1 MKESFLSYKEEERN
15 AKILLWV
22 LYVIVIVYQ
31 IFYAIVLE
39 DKSIM
44 DKGYNI
50 IWQVICGVAILCV
63 NIYLMKKEK
72 ANLVKY
78 AWIFAYIG
86 IEFANIFSYVFY
98 NKAAFD
104 ATNIIEIILIFF

>member
-31 IFYAIVLE
+31 IFYAIVL
-39 DKSIM
+39 DNKSIM

-50 IWQVICGVAILCV
+50 VWQVICGVAILCV
-63 NIYLMKKEK
+63 NIYLMKKRRQTLL
-72 ANLVKY
+72 NMHGYLH
-78 AWIFAYIG
+78 
-86 IEFANIFSYVFY
+86 
-98 NKAAFD
+98 
-104 ATNIIEIILIFF
+104 T